1 VARSPVTSTRF
12 DIIVIGAGIT
22 GLTSALALRE
32 SGASVAILDRN
43 QAGTEASWAGGGILC
58 PLYAWR
64 YPAPVLAMA
73 VEGMRRY
80 PALIDALDS
89 RIDPERVVTGMRIL
103 DAVGPGETTDGIA
116 ATLGQAG
123 IRHEWQSGDDQPA
136 LWLPD
141 VANVRNPRLL
151 DALVDTVRA
160 RGIPLFPQQAVQEV
174 LTGEAG
180 VTGVR
185 TPTGELFADR
195 VVVAAGAWSE
205 ALIPGMRAGSLF
217 PVRGQMLRLEPRAEN
232 GLDHI
237 LMDQGVYL
245 IPRVDGSVVIGS
257 TVEHA
262 GFDKTVDD
270 TAQARLHAAA
280 CRLWPSLAGA
290 RVTHRWAGLR
300 PGSVDELPVLG
311 EHPGIDGLWVN
322 TGGFRNGLAMAPAT
336 ADLLAGLMTGCSTS
350 LDPAP
355 YRVERLL
362 ET

>member
-1 VARSPVTSTRF
+1 MTSTRF
-12 DIIVIGAGIT
+12 DIIVIGAGIS

-32 SGASVAILDRN
+32 SGASVALLDRGPP
-43 QAGTEASWAGGGILC
+43 GTEASWAGGGILC

-64 YPAPVLAMA
+64 YPTPVLAMA
-73 VEGMRRY
+73 AEGMRRY
-80 PALIDALDS
+80 PALIDSLDS
-89 RIDPERVVTGMRIL
+89 RIDPERIVSGMRIL
-103 DAVGPGETTDGIA
+103 DPVGPGETRDGITT
-116 ATLGQAG
+116 TLAQAG
-123 IRHEWQSGDDQPA
+123 IQHEWQPGDDQPA
-136 LWLPD
+136 LWLPE

-151 DALVDTVRA
+151 EALVDTVRA
-160 RGIPLFPQQAVQEV
+160 RGIELFAHRAGQEV
-174 LTGEAG
+174 LARSGRVE
-180 VTGVR
+180 GVR
-185 TPTGELFADR
+185 TPASDLAAER
-195 VVVAAGAWSE
+195 VVVAAGAWSKT
-205 ALIPGMRAGSLF
+205 LVPGMREDSLF
-217 PVRGQMLRLEPRAEN
+217 PVRGQMLRLEPRAQN

-237 LMDQGVYL
+237 LMDEGVYL

-290 RVTHRWAGLR
+290 RITHRWAGLR

-311 EHPGIDGLWVN
+311 EHPAIEGLWVN

-336 ADLLAGLMTGCSTS
+336 ADLLAGMMTGKPTT

-362 ET
+362 DT

>member
-1 VARSPVTSTRF
+1 MTSTRF

-22 GLTSALALRE
+22 GLTSALALQE

-43 QAGTEASWAGGGILC
+43 QPGTEASWAGGGILC

-64 YPAPVLAMA
+64 YPAPVLTMA
-73 VEGMRRY
+73 AEGMRRY

-89 RIDPERVVTGMRIL
+89 RIDPERVVSGMRIL
-103 DAVGPGETTDGIA
+103 DPLGGGETADEIT

-123 IRHEWQSGDDQPA
+123 IRHTWQSDGEQPA

-160 RGIPLFPQQAVQEV
+160 RDIQLFPQQAVQDV
-174 LTGEAG
+174 LIRDGKVA
-180 VTGVR
+180 GVR
-185 TPTGELFADR
+185 TATGELRADR

-205 ALIPGMRAGSLF
+205 ALIPGMRENSLF

-237 LMDQGVYL
+237 LMSEGVYL
-245 IPRVDGSVVIGS
+245 IPRADGSVVIGS

-270 TAQARLHAAA
+270 TAQARLHATA

-300 PGSVDELPVLG
+300 PGSSDELPVLG
-311 EHPGIDGLWVN
+311 EHPGIPGLWVN

-336 ADLLAGLMTGCSTS
+336 ADLLAGMMTAQPTA
-350 LDPAP
+350 LDPTP

-362 ET
+362 DTETS

>member
-1 VARSPVTSTRF
+1 MTSTRF
-12 DIIVIGAGIT
+12 DIIVIGAGIS
-22 GLTSALALRE
+22 GLTTALALQE
-32 SGASVAILDRN
+32 SGASVAVLDRGRP
-43 QAGTEASWAGGGILC
+43 GTEASWAGGGILC

-73 VEGMRRY
+73 AQGMRRY
-80 PALIDALDS
+80 PALLESLDS

-103 DAVGPGETTDGIA
+103 DPVGPGETAEGIA
-116 ATLGQAG
+116 ETLAQVG
-123 IRHEWQSGDDQPA
+123 IRHEWQPGEDQPA
-136 LWLPD
+136 LWLPE

-151 DALVDTVRA
+151 DALVDTVRE
-160 RGIPLFPQQAVQEV
+160 RGISLFAHRAAQAVR
-174 LTGEAG
+174 TRAG
-180 VTGVR
+180 RVVGVD
-185 TPTGELFADR
+185 TPTGELSAER

-205 ALIPGMRAGSLF
+205 ALVPGMRENSLF

-232 GLDHI
+232 GLEHV

-245 IPRVDGSVVIGS
+245 IPRADGSVVIGS
-257 TVEHA
+257 TVEYA

-270 TAQARLHAAA
+270 STQAQLHAAA
-280 CRLWPSLAGA
+280 CRLWPSLGGA

-311 EHPGIDGLWVN
+311 EHPGIEGLWVN
-322 TGGFRNGLAMAPAT
+322 SGGFRNGLAMAPAT
-336 ADLLAGLMTGCSTS
+336 AELLAGMMTGRSTT

-362 ET
+362 DE